1 MKNKLLVL
9 LATSLLLLSA
19 CGSQTKTYPENEY
32 ILELPYQEDFR
43 VLQLTDLHISDKDN
57 QDLHYG
63 FIDLT
68 INDAQPDLIIVTGDL
83 FTFASKITA
92 KKLCSYLDSHNI
104 PWTVTFGNHDEQCLF
119 SIEWFANYL
128 TNYGSNC
135 MFKDIANDDVYGNSN
150 FIINLMK
157 NDTVHEQIFVIDSNR
172 YNYGGYFG
180 YDYIKEGQIDWYERM
195 VNYSTEQNGGVIVP
209 STLYYH
215 IPLPEVDEAWEKA
228 QAGNPEATLDYGEK
242 REDSCPPKF
251 NSGLFDK
258 IIELGSTRAMFF
270 GHDHLNN
277 FRVTYKGVTFGYG
290 IKSTNRIYF
299 DEDMMGGRTMIIHDD
314 HSLTYEEY
322 YHSYD
327 EVN

>member
-1 MKNKLLVL
+1 MKNKISVFLI
-9 LATSLLLLSA
+9 ASFLLLSG
-19 CGSQTKTYPENEY
+19 CGSQTKTYLESEY
-32 ILELPYQEDFR
+32 MLELPYQENFR

-57 QDLHYG
+57 QDLHYD

-68 INDAQPDLIIVTGDL
+68 INDAQPDLIVVTGDL
-83 FTFASKITA
+83 FTFASKATA
-92 KKLCSYLDSHNI
+92 KKLCSYLDGHNI

-119 SIEWFANYL
+119 SIEWFADYL

-135 MFKDIANDDVYGNSN
+135 LFKDIANDDVYGNCN
-150 FIINLMK
+150 FVINLMK
-157 NDTVHEQIFVIDSNR
+157 NNAIHEQIFLLDSNR

-180 YDYIKEGQIDWYERM
+180 YDYIKEGQIDWYEKM
-195 VNYSTEQNGGVIVP
+195 VNYTTGLNGGAVIP
-209 STLYYH
+209 STLYFH

-228 QAGNPEATLDYGEK
+228 KAGDSEATLDFGEK
-242 REDSCPPKF
+242 REDSYPPKY
-251 NSGLFDK
+251 NSGLFNK
-258 IIELGSTRAMFF
+258 IVELGSTRAMFF

-299 DEDMMGGRTMIIHDD
+299 DADMTGGRTMIIHED

-322 YHSYD
+322 YHTYD
-327 EVN
+327 EVH